1 MIQTELGQKRREKE
15 GERRRKRGER
25 RKPRSYKTK
34 KAHRQSGWTM

>member
-34 KAHRQSGWTM
+34 KAHRQNGWTM